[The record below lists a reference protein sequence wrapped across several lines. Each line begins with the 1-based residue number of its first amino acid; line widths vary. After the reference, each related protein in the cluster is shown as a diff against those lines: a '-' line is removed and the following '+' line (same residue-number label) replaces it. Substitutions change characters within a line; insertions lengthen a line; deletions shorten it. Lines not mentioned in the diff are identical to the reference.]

1 MPTQRADDAG
11 RQIRQ
16 PWLGAVGA
24 RWPMDWTYGEWG
36 LAAAALTIGGTLITW
51 VIPSGLVMF
60 LFTRWVAEW
69 ITARAGQD
77 NPKRTYWLVVGCI
90 VALCVLLSI
99 NPLTWLGPIWWPL
112 ALITSAFLPFK
123 AVKRWGKYV
132 TWNRPIGYWLRLV
145 GQAARGPRKHKPVRA
160 RLILPDLEELSHD
173 TDEIKPGR
181 IVTIPRPRLTKPK
194 AKPVVKAKIS
204 NAPKRPVK
212 VSKREQRLV
221 PEGRPPRERRRYIE
235 RTPTGL
241 KIFGTEYR
249 LEDHR

>member
-24 RWPMDWTYGEWG
+24 RWAWDWTYGEWG
-36 LAAAALTIGGTLITW
+36 LATAAFFIGGILITW

-60 LFTRWVAEW
+60 FFIRWMAEW

-132 TWNRPIGYWLRLV
+132 TWNRPISYWLTLV
-145 GQAARGPRKHKPVRA
+145 SKVARGPRKHRPVRVNV
-160 RLILPDLEELSHD
+160 RLPDLEQMSHE
-173 TDEIKPGR
+173 TDEIRPGR
-181 IVTIPRPRLTKPK
+181 IVTIPRPRIKKTVVKP
-194 AKPVVKAKIS
+194 AVKAKIS
-204 NAPKRPVK
+204 NVPKRVP
-212 VSKREQRLV
+212 KREQRLV
-221 PEGRPPRERRRYIE
+221 PEGRPPRNRRRYIE

-241 KIFGTEYR
+241 KVFGTEYR
-249 LEDHR
+249 MENH